1 MKLVVGLGNP
11 GKEYVKNRHNA
22 GSIILDKV
30 LQDRGLRWEE
40 HKKFQALIN
49 ITEDTVYAKPLVYMN
64 NSGVTVSS
72 LANFY
77 KIDPEDITVIH
88 DDVDLGMG
96 RVKKQFGGGT
106 AGHHGVEDIKL
117 ALGTL
122 NFNRIRVGVGRPGEK
137 RFDIK
142 DWVLSDFTDEE
153 LQELLSKDW
162 KQLIASN

>member
-22 GSIILDKV
+22 GSIVLDKV

-72 LANFY
+72 LADFY

-96 RVKKQFGGGT
+96 RVKKQFGGGRSEEHTSELQSHVNLVCRLLLEKINTSIPPCRSAHLRSICT
-106 AGHHGVEDIKL
+106 AGACWHGMI
-117 ALGTL
+117 
-122 NFNRIRVGVGRPGEK
+122 
-137 RFDIK
+137 
-142 DWVLSDFTDEE
+142 
-153 LQELLSKDW
+153 
-162 KQLIASN
+162 